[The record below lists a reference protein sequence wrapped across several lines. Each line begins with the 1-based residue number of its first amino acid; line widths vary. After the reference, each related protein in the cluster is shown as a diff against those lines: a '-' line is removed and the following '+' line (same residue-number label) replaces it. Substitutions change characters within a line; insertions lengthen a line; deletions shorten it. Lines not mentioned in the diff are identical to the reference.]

1 MFGLTEYQ
9 EDNGKKSYGL
19 VDRKTGK
26 RLGTKFKFVWNRKSS
41 IKRVI
46 RQMLSKNYYYI
57 MNPGNERFYY
67 RDVLGD
73 GSSNYYSYAEL
84 IEIFKSKEFYVV
96 DIRGVNETTFFYDG
110 DVYTFKNFE
119 SILEFVL
126 DNILE
131 VVEL

>member
-1 MFGLTEYQ
+1 MLGLTEYQ

-26 RLGTKFKFVWNRKSS
+26 RLGTKLKFAWNRKSS

-73 GSSNYYSYAEL
+73 GSGNYYSYAGL
-84 IEIFKSKEFYVV
+84 IEILKSKEFYVV
-96 DIRGVNETTFFYDG
+96 DTRGVNETTFFYNG

-119 SILEFVL
+119 SILDFVL